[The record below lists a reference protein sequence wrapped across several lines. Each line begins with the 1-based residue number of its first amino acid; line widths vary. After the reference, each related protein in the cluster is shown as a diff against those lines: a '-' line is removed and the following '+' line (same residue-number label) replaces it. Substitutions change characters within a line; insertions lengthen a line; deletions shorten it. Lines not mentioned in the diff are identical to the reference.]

1 MKKQQNIFNYFLLYV
16 NTNLTQVHLLD
27 FRKQGKEFRDT
38 DRLIT
43 FRDFHFSTKY
53 KQLHSN
59 YQLNCFESPLKPSEN
74 V

>member
-1 MKKQQNIFNYFLLYV
+1 MSTQIWHRCIFM
-16 NTNLTQVHLLD
+16 D
-27 FRKQGKEFRDT
+27 FRKQGKEFLDT

-53 KQLHSN
+53 KLHSN
-59 YQLNCFESPLKPSEN
+59 YQLNCFESPLNLKLEI